1 VSAGR
6 RSISEENDHLE
17 AVSVPARSPVRSEI
31 RMPSGNRLTLVL
43 SSLLFGAALA
53 GRTGLAQE
61 SAPPLPPPR
70 PDAAQAPAGREG
82 GPGNAEAP
90 LESLLPADPA
100 CLESLTRLGV
110 RFEPRQSFAE
120 GACRVHGPV
129 LVSGLPD
136 GVDVSPP
143 ALMTC
148 PMAEGLARWILDTV
162 LAAADRHF
170 QTAPTKLVIG
180 TSYECRN
187 QRSGAKL
194 SEHAFGNGVDVMGFA
209 FHKRAP
215 LSVGSHPE
223 ASAEAGFQSAVQ
235 KGACAAFTTVLGP
248 GSDADHGDHLHLDL
262 RGRRGDYRICQ

>member
-1 VSAGR
+1 
-6 RSISEENDHLE
+6 
-17 AVSVPARSPVRSEI
+17 
-31 RMPSGNRLTLVL
+31 MPSGNRLTLVL

-162 LAAADRHF
+162 LAAAERHF

-194 SEHAFGNGVDVMGFA
+194 SEHAFGNGVDVMGFE
-209 FHKRAP
+209 FHKRASALGRLPPGGP
-215 LSVGSHPE
+215 LPRPGSNRPCRRE
-223 ASAEAGFQSAVQ
+223 PARPSRPCWDRAPMPTMAIICTSICAAAAATTASASER
-235 KGACAAFTTVLGP
+235 P
-248 GSDADHGDHLHLDL
+248 
-262 RGRRGDYRICQ
+262 